1 MITTHYIIR
10 MMDHP
15 LITNNPERVDIEY
28 TLPAIENYEKAM
40 AIFEQQKQQQAGASA
55 NDSSP

>member
-1 MITTHYIIR
+1 